1 MSNKLSPIEEPY
13 AEGVAAI
20 LKHYP
25 QQNGYLLKLFRVFGN
40 SLRFLGKGV
49 PNLLDK
55 ESPLPLRERELVILR
70 VTANLDCEYEWGVHV
85 AAFADAAGFDERQVT
100 ATKQGKPDAACW
112 SEKEQLLLK
121 AVDELC
127 ENGGITPD
135 TYTAVAGHWSREQQL
150 EILALA
156 GTYHTVSFVANTSG
170 IDNEPF
176 GATFPAS

>member
-13 AEGVAAI
+13 TDDVAAI

-55 ESPLPLRERELVILR
+55 ESPLTLRERELVILR
-70 VTANLDCEYEWGVHV
+70 VTANLNCEYEWGVHV
-85 AAFADAAGFDERQVT
+85 TAFAKAAGFDEQQVA
-100 ATKQGKPDAACW
+100 ATKQGKSDAACW
-112 SEKEQLLLK
+112 NAKEQLLLK

-127 ENGGITPD
+127 ENGGIAPD
-135 TYTAVAGHWSREQQL
+135 TYSAVAGHWSREEQL

-156 GTYHTVSFVANTSG
+156 GTYHTVSFVANTSC

-176 GATFPAS
+176 GATFPAN

>member
-13 AEGVAAI
+13 ADEVAAI

-55 ESPLPLRERELVILR
+55 ESPLTLRERELVILR

-85 AAFADAAGFDERQVT
+85 TAFAKAAGFDEKQIA
-100 ATKQGKPDAACW
+100 ATKQGKSDAVCW
-112 SEKEQLLLK
+112 NAKEQLLLK
-121 AVDELC
+121 AVDEMC
-127 ENGGITPD
+127 ENGGIAPD
-135 TYTAVAGHWSREQQL
+135 TYSAVAGHWSREEQL

-176 GATFPAS
+176 GATFPAN